1 MLEVSCTYLFTQERI
16 PMRIKPPTLGEKIA
30 MAMVSDS
37 VSNDSAPIVDPTTIV
52 DRLEEHS
59 DSSHKAIHDPLPE

>member
-1 MLEVSCTYLFTQERI
+1 
-16 PMRIKPPTLGEKIA
+16 MRIKPPTLGEKIA
-30 MAMVSDS
+30 MAIDS

>member
-1 MLEVSCTYLFTQERI
+1 
-16 PMRIKPPTLGEKIA
+16 MRIKPPTLGEKIA

-52 DRLEEHS
+52 DRLEKHS